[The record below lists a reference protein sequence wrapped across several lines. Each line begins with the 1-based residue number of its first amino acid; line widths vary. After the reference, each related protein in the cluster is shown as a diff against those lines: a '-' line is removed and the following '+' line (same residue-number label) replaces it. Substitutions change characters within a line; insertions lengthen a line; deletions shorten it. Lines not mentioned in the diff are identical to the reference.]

1 MNMLVTGGTGFL
13 GKRLARRLNDEGHA
27 VTIIGRNEQIGKLL
41 EKEGIYFY
49 QADLADSGKIENAC
63 KKIDYVFH
71 CGALSSPWGKYDE
84 FYQANV
90 LGTIN
95 VINAC
100 KKENVKRLIHVSTPS
115 LYFYFNDRLDVKEND
130 PLPSKFVNY
139 YAETKYLAEQ
149 EIDRAFAKGL
159 PVVTIR
165 PRALF
170 GPEDTTIIPRLIRA
184 NEKRFVPLING
195 GNILMDLTY
204 VDNVVDALLLCI
216 DSPKETLGKKYNITN
231 GETVVFKDVLE
242 KLFSTLQKPL
252 KTKDISYSKVIKL
265 AQFFEWTSKYILFGK
280 EPILTKYS
288 VSVLAKNQTLNIDA
302 ARKELGYNPRI
313 SIEEGIEQFVEWWVA
328 ELK

>member
-100 KKENVKRLIHVSTPS
+100 KKEKVKRLIHVSTPS

-265 AQFFEWTSKYILFGK
+265 AQFFEWASKYILFGK